1 MNKLLEFGRKA
12 MFYVRVLSGYE
23 ERRIRNYRL
32 MLEKK
37 LQKVSSI
44 SIDVSLSFSFCA
56 FQAQA
61 EKEAMKLIP
70 EKLILTEVRRM
81 VEDMQ
86 KLNKTLEQTEKAIEE
101 YFSPLDKQA
110 EAIMKMQLESQSK
123 SMTEMAKA
131 MQAEVLREH
140 SRHLKNENLE
150 DTDSNQRDQ
159 ESGSSS
165 KQQAQTG

>member
-37 LQKVSSI
+37 LQK
-44 SIDVSLSFSFCA
+44 
-56 FQAQA
+56 AQA

-150 DTDSNQRDQ
+150 GTDSNQRDQ